1 MKMLKSKKT
10 RNVFFNQISSI
21 CLGKN
26 ISEIYN
32 ENAEVLIS
40 HPFNKLSG
48 HCEIRNFWEKIFYSL
63 PDIERR
69 DSIFVMGNNFSD
81 ERSLNDIEGNQ
92 LAASI
97 SHYQGTFENEFLG
110 TVSYTH
116 LTLPTICS
124 V

>member
-1 MKMLKSKKT
+1 MSKSKET

-48 HCEIRNFWEKIFYSL
+48 YCEIRNFWEKIFYSL

-92 LAASI
+92 LVASI
-97 SHYQGTFENEFLG
+97 SHYQGTFEKDLIPLHSNIL
-110 TVSYTH
+110 
-116 LTLPTICS
+116 II
-124 V
+124 